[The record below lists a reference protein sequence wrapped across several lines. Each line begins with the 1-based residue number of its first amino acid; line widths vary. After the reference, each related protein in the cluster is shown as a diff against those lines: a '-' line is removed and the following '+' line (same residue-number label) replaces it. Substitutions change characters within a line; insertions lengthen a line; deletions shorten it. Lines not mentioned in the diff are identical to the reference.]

1 MYGSSRRLSRR
12 RFLRQAGTS
21 AAMIPLVN
29 LVGCSDGSPE
39 ADGDPAE
46 EAPSPPPAAPAD
58 SADPADSPEPADGA
72 DSNGGQAA
80 QNGTMPRLEES
91 DPTAQ
96 ALGYRHDAAD
106 VDTASYPR
114 LQPGQT
120 CSNCALYLSDQ
131 GSEEGWGGC
140 SIFPG
145 KLVNAEGWCSAYVPA

>member
-12 RFLRQAGTS
+12 RFLRRAGAS
-21 AAMIPLVN
+21 AAMIPLVH

-39 ADGDPAE
+39 AGGDPAE
-46 EAPSPPPAAPAD
+46 EAPPPAAPVD
-58 SADPADSPEPADGA
+58 SADSVDGTVPGDGA
-72 DSNGGQAA
+72 DAAGGQAA
-80 QNGTMPRLEES
+80 QDGAAMPRLEES

-106 VDTASYPR
+106 VDTVSHPR